1 MRVHKYFPGVGKKQN
16 YLNNIL
22 VLITMFFLLN
32 MYSYASS
39 WQPEN
44 ALRIKTI
51 ESIALSVKGDETVFV
66 VSKIVREITTK
77 KLVWTSALYY
87 RDVKG
92 KTKILSAK
100 QQNIASPAWSPK
112 AALIAYLAKGAEH
125 QAIWIINPKTQVNY
139 KLIELNRDIASL
151 QWAGNGKSI
160 AFVTNSLARFDNTK
174 HAIDV
179 AKDYVNA
186 QLYVIDVRGYSCES
200 KTARVLTPANIS
212 ILFAKDFNW
221 SSDSKTI
228 VYAYQERRAIPYPV
242 KTKLALVDV
251 GSGKICNFNLP
262 VDQNIYHPVFSPN
275 GKWIAFGSNLFSNKK
290 QATAFALD
298 ANVNSR
304 ICLLNSKGK
313 ISFLANTYNTNPMP
327 IGWNSTSD
335 KVLVYDAYKTNGPQI
350 YSIDIAGNSSTKKI
364 SNINGYLDPATFA
377 LSHDGK
383 VLAFTLETGQKPAEI
398 FRTSINDFHPLQI
411 SQIQPSPHIVKST
424 IKVISWKSSNKTIE
438 GILNLP
444 PDYTPHKKYPLL
456 VAVHGGPIENWSVRY
471 LGGNWHNG
479 KKQLPFCLE
488 DFLDRGFV
496 VLQPNPSC
504 SSGYGLAM
512 RREVEVGFARA
523 DYQDIMQ
530 GVTYLEQQGIVD
542 AKREAIFG
550 WSYGG
555 YLAAWIITQ
564 THKFKAAVIGAGYT
578 NLISYMGTT
587 DIPELLVEFLGK
599 PYWLDAHNYNQL
611 SPLFFAK
618 NITSRVLIV
627 HGDADQRIPIA
638 QGYEFFTELN
648 ALHKTV
654 KMLRLPSEGHLPED
668 PNLILST
675 MAQIEVW
682 LRV

>member
-1 MRVHKYFPGVGKKQN
+1 MSKKQN
-16 YLNNIL
+16 YLSNML
-22 VLITMFFLLN
+22 VFLTMFFLL
-32 MYSYASS
+32 STCAFCHDV
-39 WQPEN
+39 WQPED
-44 ALRIKTI
+44 ALRIKSI
-51 ESIALSVKGDETVFV
+51 ESIALSATGDEAAFV
-66 VSKIVREITTK
+66 VSKIVSDAVTK
-77 KLVWTSALYY
+77 KMFWESALYY
-87 RDVKG
+87 RDAEG
-92 KTKILSAK
+92 KTKILSSK
-100 QQNIASPAWSPK
+100 QQNIASLAWSPK
-112 AALIAYLAKGAEH
+112 ASLIAYLAKGTEH
-125 QAIWIINPKTQVNY
+125 QAIWIINPKTQFNY
-139 KLIELNRDIASL
+139 KLIELNCDIASL

-160 AFVTNSLARFDNTK
+160 AFVTNSLARQGNTK
-174 HAIDV
+174 HAINV

-186 QLYVIDVRGYSCES
+186 QLYVIDVRGRSCEP
-200 KTARVLTPANIS
+200 KTAKVLTPPNIS

-228 VYAYQERRAIPYPV
+228 VYAYQEGRAIPYPV

-251 GSGKICNFNLP
+251 DSGKICNFNLP
-262 VDQNIYHPVFSPN
+262 VVQNIYHPVFSPN

-335 KVLVYDAYKTNGPQI
+335 AVLAYDVYKTCGPQI
-350 YSIDIAGNSSTKKI
+350 YSINIVGKSRVKRV
-364 SNINGYLDPATFA
+364 SNINGYLDAATLA

-383 VLAFTLETGQKPAEI
+383 VLAFTLETSKKPAEI

-411 SQIQPSPHIVKST
+411 SQIQPSPYIVKST
-424 IKVISWKSSNKTIE
+424 IKVISWKSGNKTIE

-444 PDYTPHKKYPLL
+444 PDYASHKKYPLL
-456 VAVHGGPIENWSVRY
+456 VAVHGGPIENWSLRY

-504 SSGYGLAM
+504 SSGYGLSTRQA
-512 RREVEVGFARA
+512 VETGFARD
-523 DYQDIMQ
+523 DYQDIMN
-530 GVTYLEQQGIVD
+530 GVFYLEQQGIVD

-578 NLISYMGTT
+578 NLISYTGTT

-599 PYWLDAHNYNQL
+599 PYWLDLQNYNQL
-611 SPLFFAK
+611 SPVFFAK
-618 NITSRVLIV
+618 NITNRVLIV
-627 HGDADQRIPIA
+627 HGDADQRIPIS

-654 KMLRLPSEGHLPED
+654 KMLRLPGEGHLPEQ

-675 MAQIEVW
+675 MAQIEAW
-682 LRV
+682 LKV